1 MNVTA
6 HSTKDIAPGGNFTCT
21 LGPDLG
27 TRVAYSRTSK
37 LETDAQTSRFA
48 EQYTT
53 TAFSASSIVTNTHP
67 FALATLIVRDSL
79 PISDDEKRV
88 RVILREPALLADAE
102 QGEEKDV
109 GHHKVAWQDSEGRK
123 NGLYE
128 WRCSVEAGKEVTL
141 LTNWDVKA
149 PADVKWIETS

>member
-1 MNVTA
+1 MASQAAQGKKALEAGDYETA
-6 HSTKDIAPGGNFTCT
+6 IKEFTAAIKASPTSADFFIQRATAYQRAKKD
-21 LGPDLG
+21 
-27 TRVAYSRTSK
+27 
-37 LETDAQTSRFA
+37 
-48 EQYTT
+48 
-53 TAFSASSIVTNTHP
+53 
-67 FALATLIVRDSL
+67 
-79 PISDDEKRV
+79 
-88 RVILREPALLADAE
+88 REALADAE

-149 PADVKWIETS
+149 PADVKWIETPDSHT